1 MHHSTVFN
9 NMTFIIHYHL
19 TAFITINEHST
30 IVVIIQRHSSQVT
43 HAVRGVTW
51 AADQVP
57 CQLVFYDDG
66 WQYLPPQSIFQMSI
80 SHRYDM
86 T

>member
-1 MHHSTVFN
+1 MATSSLVRCIEHHASFN
-9 NMTFIIHYHL
+9 SVQQHDIYQFIIHYHL

-66 WQYLPPQSIFQMSI
+66 
-80 SHRYDM
+80 
-86 T
+86 